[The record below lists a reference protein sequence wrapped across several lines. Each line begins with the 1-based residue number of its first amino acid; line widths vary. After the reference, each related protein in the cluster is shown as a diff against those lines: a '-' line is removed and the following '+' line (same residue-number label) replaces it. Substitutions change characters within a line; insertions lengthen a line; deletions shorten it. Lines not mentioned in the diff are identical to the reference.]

1 METDALDGVV
11 AGVLSQEVKGKWHPI
26 AFYSKTMLAPKQN
39 YKIHNKEMLVV
50 VWALEKWQAKLEGL

>member
-11 AGVLSQEVKGKWHPI
+11 AKVLSQEVKGKWHLI

-39 YKIHNKEMLVV
+39 YKIYNKEILAVV
-50 VWALEKWQAKLEGL
+50 